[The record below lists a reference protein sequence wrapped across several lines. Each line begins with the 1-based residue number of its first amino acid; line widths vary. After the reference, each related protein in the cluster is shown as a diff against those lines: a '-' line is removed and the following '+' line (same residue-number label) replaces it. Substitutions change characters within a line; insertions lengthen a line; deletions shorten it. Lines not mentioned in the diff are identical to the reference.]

1 MTEPARRVE
10 ERLGAVERHS
20 NSNDQRLTKLEGL
33 YESLHTG
40 ITNILAFQQ
49 VHSERLAL
57 MDERFT
63 QRFDNLENRFDN
75 LEKVVVEIR
84 DSRNGS
90 QP

>member
-1 MTEPARRVE
+1 M
-10 ERLGAVERHS
+10 
-20 NSNDQRLTKLEGL
+20 EGL
-33 YESLHTG
+33 YESLHIG

-49 VHSERLAL
+49 AHSERLAL

-63 QRFDNLENRFDN
+63 QRFDTLENRFDNLENRFDN
-75 LEKVVVEIR
+75 LEERFDGLEERFDGLEKVVVEIR